1 MTTLERLQ
9 DILIRDYGLARE
21 AISSDAALE
30 PFGVDSLGMMEL
42 LFEIEKEFDITI
54 PNDQVELK
62 TVGQLVAYIDQLAAA
77 QHAKNVAAA
86 AR

>member
-9 DILIRDYGLARE
+9 DILIRDYGVARE
-21 AISSDAALE
+21 AICADAALE

-42 LFEIEKEFDITI
+42 LFEIEKEFGITI
-54 PNDQVELK
+54 PNEQVELS
-62 TVGQLVAYIDQLAAA
+62 TVGQVVTYIDRLAAEQQINGSA
-77 QHAKNVAAA
+77 VT